1 MKYLIN
7 ELINKS
13 INLWPAYS
21 TFVFTNEYP
30 VQTDS
35 PTGLKVA
42 SVQRE
47 QLGNARQRCK
57 DTSEIS
63 ACLGRQTESSS
74 VEWPWQVDGCMLV
87 PTHKTQAH
95 TCILS
100 ESWNCTPAAASETP
114 SWWTHRFEYHM
125 CHTKAGQ
132 SRPRSGFK
140 LVGALSS
147 VAEKYRSN
155 IVWLNFTP
163 RILNFQAYTLCK

>member
-63 ACLGRQTESSS
+63 ACSGRQTESSS
-74 VEWPWQVDGCMLV
+74 V
-87 PTHKTQAH
+87 
-95 TCILS
+95 
-100 ESWNCTPAAASETP
+100 
-114 SWWTHRFEYHM
+114 
-125 CHTKAGQ
+125 
-132 SRPRSGFK
+132 
-140 LVGALSS
+140 
-147 VAEKYRSN
+147 
-155 IVWLNFTP
+155 
-163 RILNFQAYTLCK
+163 